1 MSLSVDSTY
10 GGRVPGQEDERI
22 ELLAQATALDATF
35 RDAALRTFL
44 PPLLDIDLTVQQLKV
59 LTVLVTTEDGTTGA
73 RLAGMFDVS
82 MASMSKLL
90 DRLEAREMVSRHEDP
105 DDARAKRV
113 RATDTA
119 RSAMRNLVVTG
130 PEFRDGILGDLE
142 LGDLRAFVRGMT
154 AVSDALAARAGRS
167 SRGTDGAE

>member
-1 MSLSVDSTY
+1 MPRQDH
-10 GGRVPGQEDERI
+10 ERS
-22 ELLAQATALDATF
+22 ELLAQATALDAVF

-44 PPLLDIDLTVQQLKV
+44 PPLLDLDLTVQQLKV

-90 DRLEAREMVSRHEDP
+90 DRLEARDMVSRNEDP

-113 RATDTA
+113 RATDTG
-119 RSAMRNLVVTG
+119 RSAMRSLVVTR
-130 PEFRDGILGDLE
+130 PEFGDGILADLE

-154 AVSDALAARAGRS
+154 AISDALAARAGRAHQ
-167 SRGTDGAE
+167 GADASE